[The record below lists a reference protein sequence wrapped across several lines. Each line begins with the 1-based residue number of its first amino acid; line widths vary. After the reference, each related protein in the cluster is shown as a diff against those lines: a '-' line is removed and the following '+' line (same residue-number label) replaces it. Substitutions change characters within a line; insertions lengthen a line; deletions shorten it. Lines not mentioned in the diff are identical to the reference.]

1 MTLKSPALDPM
12 TIEPRKG
19 SAYPPEFRPVVAG
32 REKRGLGDALGLS
45 NFGVNLVMMAPG
57 SASALRHWHKEEDE
71 FVFVLE
77 GEVTL
82 ITNDGEQVLKAGMCA
97 GFPKG
102 KADGHQ
108 LLNKSTK
115 PARYLEVGD
124 RRPGDSVTYP
134 DDDLKAEKGADG
146 KWRMLHKDGRP
157 Y

>member
-12 TIEPRKG
+12 TVEPRQG
-19 SAYPPEFRPVVAG
+19 SAYPPVFRPHVAG
-32 REKRGLGDALGLS
+32 REKRVLGDALGLS
-45 NFGVNLVMMAPG
+45 NFGVNLVTLAPG

-71 FVFVLE
+71 FIFVLD
-77 GEVTL
+77 GEVVLVT
-82 ITNDGEQVLKAGMCA
+82 DSGEQVLKAGHCA

-108 LLNKSTK
+108 VINRSPK

-134 DDDLKAEKGADG
+134 DDDLRAEKGTDG
-146 KWRMLHKDGRP
+146 QWRMLHKDGQP